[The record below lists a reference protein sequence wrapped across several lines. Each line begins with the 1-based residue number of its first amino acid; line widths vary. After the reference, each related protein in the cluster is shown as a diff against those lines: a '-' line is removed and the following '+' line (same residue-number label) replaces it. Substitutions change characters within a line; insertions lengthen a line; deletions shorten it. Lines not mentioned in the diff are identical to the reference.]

1 MDSQCQYAAI
11 GRCEPMCLLISE
23 CTPLRFG
30 KKRLIRAEM
39 VKRGILSKEIAAR
52 LGISEPAVSQG
63 CATSPRIV
71 AEIIAAGVPAW
82 LFGESRGQEGQHESG
97 SG

>member
-1 MDSQCQYAAI
+1 MSKNKFKKRKD
-11 GRCEPMCLLISE
+11 R
-23 CTPLRFG
+23 
-30 KKRLIRAEM
+30 KRLIRAEM

-71 AEIIAAGVPAW
+71 AALIEAGVPERV
-82 LFGESRGQEGQHESG
+82 FGKTSPPSPPPGPKPGKIVFWDETNGAKACGG
-97 SG
+97 VK

>member
-1 MDSQCQYAAI
+1 MSKEKF
-11 GRCEPMCLLISE
+11 RKRKE
-23 CTPLRFG
+23 R
-30 KKRLIRAEM
+30 KRLIRAEM

-71 AEIIAAGVPAW
+71 AEIIAAGVPAR
-82 LFGESRGQEGQHESG
+82 LFGESRGQESRGQGPGVRGQEGQQES